1 MRKARMALMLAAAG
15 GLWFGCSNSTG
26 PAPTIAGTWHVTVGA
41 LDSGTI
47 SPSTF
52 DAVIT
57 TSGDSFLAKVPRLT
71 WSVGPLVF
79 DSVAAVGVVEDSFV
93 VITPQSSSSTRP
105 CDFVAVGGRSNA
117 ARDTLH
123 GAYFSVID
131 TDMTGVYICKP
142 KAQGSSV
149 TVHK

>member
-1 MRKARMALMLAAAG
+1 MRKARIAFVLAAAG
-15 GLWFGCSNSTG
+15 GVWFGCSNSTG
-26 PAPTIAGTWHVTVGA
+26 PAPTIAGTWHVTIGA

-52 DAVIT
+52 DAVVT
-57 TSGDSFLAKVPRLT
+57 ASGDSFLAKVPRLT

-79 DSVAAVGVVEDSFV
+79 DSIAAVAVAQDSFI
-93 VITPQSSSSTRP
+93 VISAQSLSSPRT
-105 CDFVAVGGRSNA
+105 CDFVGVGGRANT

-123 GAYFSVID
+123 SAFFAVED
-131 TDMTGVYICKP
+131 TDNTGAFICKP

>member
-1 MRKARMALMLAAAG
+1 MRSMRVAVILAAAG
-15 GLWFGCSNSTG
+15 LWIACSDSNG

-47 SPSTF
+47 SPSSF
-52 DAVIT
+52 DAVVT
-57 TSGDSFLAKVPRLT
+57 ASGDSFLAKVPHLT
-71 WSVGPLVF
+71 WSVGSLEF
-79 DSVAAVGVVEDSFV
+79 DTLAGVAVTEDSFI
-93 VITPQSSSSTRP
+93 VISAQSMSSTRT
-105 CDFVAVGGRSNA
+105 CDFVGVGGRANV

-123 GAYFSVID
+123 GAFFSVID
-131 TDMTGVYICKP
+131 TDMTGAYICKP